1 MKVLLRGKLICAA
14 CACLSLFLL
23 TAGQAALAEVMTIDQ
38 AIEYALEH
46 NPVVGMAR
54 ENIEKSKAMV
64 DQATSVGM
72 PKLNAQGTYTRLDQ
86 VSEVSIGDR
95 TVKLN
100 ELDSQAANLSL
111 SQPIDVFGVIKT
123 GKHAAKL
130 TKASSQ
136 HEYDQA
142 KNDTTLRVKEAYY
155 AVLRA
160 QQFMD
165 VQQKRVEQLEAHLQE
180 TRLHLK
186 AGTAAPFDVLRAET
200 EVADAK
206 QGLISA
212 QNGVELAK
220 AAFNNTL
227 GRDLS
232 AAVELDEPG
241 PPQIVDLQLASCLDS
256 ACTNRPEVLKMQ
268 SQQALAQD
276 MVHIAR
282 QGSKPQVNLNW
293 QMNHS
298 LSTTMFN
305 PRPSSWTAY
314 LTVSMP
320 VFDGGKTR
328 AAVNQAKAD
337 ANSVKLG
344 YDQTVLAVK
353 LDTQQA
359 YLSLNESR
367 EKISVAQKALEQA
380 RESMRLAQ
388 VRYKAGVS
396 TQVEVFDAQT
406 ALTQAETNHVN
417 AVYDYYTA
425 LAQLEKAVGGR
436 TQMAKLTESALKVA
450 SESVGDNR

>member
-256 ACTNRPEVLKMQ
+256 ACTNRPEVLKIQ
-268 SQQALAQD
+268 PL
-276 MVHIAR
+276 
-282 QGSKPQVNLNW
+282 
-293 QMNHS
+293 
-298 LSTTMFN
+298 F
-305 PRPSSWTAY
+305 
-314 LTVSMP
+314 
-320 VFDGGKTR
+320 
-328 AAVNQAKAD
+328 
-337 ANSVKLG
+337 
-344 YDQTVLAVK
+344 
-353 LDTQQA
+353 
-359 YLSLNESR
+359 
-367 EKISVAQKALEQA
+367 
-380 RESMRLAQ
+380 
-388 VRYKAGVS
+388 
-396 TQVEVFDAQT
+396 
-406 ALTQAETNHVN
+406 
-417 AVYDYYTA
+417 
-425 LAQLEKAVGGR
+425 
-436 TQMAKLTESALKVA
+436 
-450 SESVGDNR
+450 